1 MWCSSSYRLL
11 RSEETVNIQ
20 VLGYNHNNITTQAII
35 EIDDNIPNTAKIVEM
50 AAIRAEG
57 KILNFNNVQVSLTVQ
72 IGDKCYTAG
81 KASISVTRDE
91 NDVFYEVDTLLHLTN
106 RRETFRV
113 SAYYKVVIHRRK
125 TNAAVDARCY
135 DMSQGGIGLLV
146 DKEAKY
152 DVGDEL
158 GISIFLDKGQ
168 IIKTEGK
175 VVRRC
180 DSEYQELDLLGV
192 ELTEKGRTPVY
203 NRLVI
208 TEQVKSRRG

>member
-1 MWCSSSYRLL
+1 MWCSSSCRPL

-20 VLGYNHNNITTQAII
+20 VIGYNHNNITTQAVI
-35 EIDDNIPNTAKIVEM
+35 EIDENYPNTAKIVEM
-50 AAIRAEG
+50 DIIRSEG
-57 KILNFNNVQVSLTVQ
+57 KILNFNNVQVGLTVQ
-72 IGDKCYTAG
+72 VGDKCYTAS
-81 KASISVTRDE
+81 KASVGVIRDGT
-91 NDVFYEVDTLLHLTN
+91 DVRYEVDTLLHLTN

-113 SAYYKVVIHRRK
+113 NAYYKVVIHRRK

-135 DMSQGGIGLLV
+135 DLSQGGIGLLV

-152 DVGDEL
+152 DIGDEL
-158 GISIFLDKGQ
+158 GVSIFLDKGQ

-192 ELTEKGRTPVY
+192 ELTEKGKTPIY